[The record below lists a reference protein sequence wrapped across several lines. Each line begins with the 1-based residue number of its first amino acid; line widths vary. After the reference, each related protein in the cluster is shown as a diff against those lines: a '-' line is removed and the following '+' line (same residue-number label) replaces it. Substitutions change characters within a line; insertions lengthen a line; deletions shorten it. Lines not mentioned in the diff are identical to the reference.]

1 MKNLSILLSFLFLIA
16 TNGFAQNTSDV
27 LQNDLPLIKISKD
40 LTIHFISPE
49 NIQYVDISTHAIA
62 GDLPVKNILR
72 IKVLPDLIQ
81 QLLQSGNK
89 AVLTVVGESYIA
101 QYRLDYVPESWGTHL
116 PAQVEI
122 SPDHM
127 NLLDF
132 PGITLTTNDL
142 QALSL
147 KILKQQNP
155 PGIRSV
161 KGAGVKAILNQVYAV
176 GNYVFLDISYFNQT
190 NLPYE
195 IDEQRFKIEDKRIT
209 KATNSQSIE
218 IKPIWKLYSSGSF
231 KKQYRNIY
239 VLKKLTFPGNKVLN
253 IELNEKQL
261 SGRTLSMRVQY
272 RDILNADTL

>member
-16 TNGFAQNTSDV
+16 TKGFAQNTSDV
-27 LQNDLPLIKISKD
+27 LQNDLPLIKISRD

-49 NIQYVDISTHAIA
+49 NIQYVDISTHSIA

-81 QLLQSGNK
+81 QLFQSGNK

-101 QYRLDYVPESWGTHL
+101 QYRLEYVPESWGTRL
-116 PAQVEI
+116 PAQIEI
-122 SPDHM
+122 GPDHM
-127 NLLDF
+127 KSLDF
-132 PGITLTTNDL
+132 PGITLTTKDL

-155 PGIRSV
+155 PGIRSI
-161 KGAGVKAILNQVYAV
+161 KGVGIKATLNQVYTL
-176 GNYVFLDISYFNQT
+176 GEYVFLDISYFNRT
-190 NLPYE
+190 NIPYE
-195 IDEQRFKIEDKRIT
+195 IDEQRFKVEDKKIT

-239 VLKKLTFPGNKVLN
+239 VLKKLTFPGSKILN
-253 IELNEKQL
+253 IELTEKQL
-261 SGRTLSMRVQY
+261 SGRTLSMRIQY